1 MKIEKYA
8 LDIKVTGLK
17 EMREK
22 VMELQ
27 KALEKAESL
36 VDELT
41 SSKVTIT
48 AGESGLLVRNLDK

>member
-17 EMREK
+17 EMQEK

-36 VDELT
+36 VDELS

>member
-17 EMREK
+17 EMQEK